1 MGVFYLIEMEKLIL
15 TPNFIIDGDTFI
27 AEYHGAATKFRAR
40 WIDAPEIQ
48 KFGKIPTETDLNQWK
63 WGELSR
69 RYLEHLIQSKQLTVI
84 IHETDPYNRILSDWY
99 LGRSNIQLK
108 LLRLGLAVAFLDP
121 KVVYESR
128 HLTKFDI
135 LLASRIL
142 YQQYQAIQK
151 QKGIWSDAQ
160 FLMPVDYRKLRS

>member
-69 RYLEHLIQSKQLTVI
+69 SFLFELIHGKEITVR
-84 IHETDPYNRILSDWY
+84 IHGTDSYNRFLSDWY
-99 LGRSNIQLK
+99 LGRYNIQLK

-121 KVVYESR
+121 KIVYESR

-142 YQQYQAIQK
+142 YHQYQAIQK
-151 QKGIWSDAQ
+151 QKGIWADAQ
-160 FLMPVDYRKLRS
+160 FLTPVDYRKLR